1 MKTKFKFTTAN
12 LKSIPPNDKSSAST
26 EKEYSDFSSEAVG
39 VTGLKLLSGKN
50 GSKRF
55 LLRYRFNGRKS
66 SISIGTFP
74 DIDLTTA
81 RKVARKHKA
90 QLAEGIDPKASRNTK
105 ILTPSVSRFFWDTF
119 LPLAKKRKRTW
130 KDDVSRF
137 RNHCGGIKN
146 LPYDEL
152 TAHHVMQLHL
162 NMSESSNKHRPY
174 SPATCNRVLALLKT
188 VGKLANR
195 LLDISNV
202 AEKVS
207 LLPENNAR
215 TRYCDIEETK
225 RIIDASLRY
234 ENIYTGSFIALLFLL
249 GCRESELR
257 LRKWSDLDFTK
268 QTLTI
273 PRTKNGSYHILYLSE
288 LMLNIINKLPRVAGN
303 PHIFVGRYEG
313 RCINRPVN
321 QFNDIKKEARIDTPE
336 LVLLHTARHS
346 VASNLISSGVD
357 ISSVQ
362 KLLNHK
368 SIESTLRYAKL
379 SEGKQRETSA
389 CISNMIT
396 AESLSSVPSS
406 LPK

>member
-26 EKEYSDFSSEAVG
+26 EKEYSDTE

-55 LLRYRFNGRKS
+55 LLRYRFQGRKA
-66 SISIGTFP
+66 SISIGAFP
-74 DIDLTTA
+74 DIDLNTA
-81 RKVARKHKA
+81 RKVARKHKT
-90 QLAEGIDPKASRNTK
+90 QLAEGIDPKAERNAK
-105 ILTPSVSRFFWDTF
+105 VLTPTISDFFYNTY
-119 LPLAKKRKRTW
+119 LPLAKKRKRSW
-130 KDDVSRF
+130 NDDLSRF
-137 RNHCGGIKN
+137 NNHCSSIKN

-162 NMSESSNKHRPY
+162 NMSETFNSFNQKQTY
-174 SPATCNRVLALLKT
+174 APATCNRVLALLKT
-188 VGKLANR
+188 VGKLANK
-195 LLDISNV
+195 LLDIPNV

-215 TRYCDIEETK
+215 TRYCSIDETK
-225 RIIDASLRY
+225 RIIDAALQY

-257 LRKWSDLDFTK
+257 ERKWDDLDLVK
-268 QTLTI
+268 QTI
-273 PRTKNGSYHILYLSE
+273 IVPRTKNGSYHILYLSP
-288 LMLNIINKLPRVAGN
+288 LMMEIINKLPRMAGN
-303 PHIFVGRYEG
+303 PYIFIGRYK
-313 RCINRPVN
+313 RHCLSRPN
-321 QFNDIKKEARIDTPE
+321 KAFETIKKDAHIATPE

-346 VASNLISSGVD
+346 VASNLISNGVD

-362 KLLNHK
+362 KLLNHR